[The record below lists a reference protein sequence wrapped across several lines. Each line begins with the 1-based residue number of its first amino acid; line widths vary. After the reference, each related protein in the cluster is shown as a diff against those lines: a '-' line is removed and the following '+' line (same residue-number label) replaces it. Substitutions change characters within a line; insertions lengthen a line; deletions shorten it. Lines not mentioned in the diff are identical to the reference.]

1 MWQVNVTRDCGLN
14 PGWGKK
20 NFSIKDIFE
29 TVQLSEAVD

>member
-20 NFSIKDIFE
+20 KFSIKDISE